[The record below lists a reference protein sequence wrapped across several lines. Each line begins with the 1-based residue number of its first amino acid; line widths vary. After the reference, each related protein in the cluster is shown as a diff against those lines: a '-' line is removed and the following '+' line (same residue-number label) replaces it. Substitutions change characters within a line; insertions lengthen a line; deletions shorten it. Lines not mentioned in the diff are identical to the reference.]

1 MRIHIYRIVEK
12 DMDILIRN
20 IKLCLINFYTDNPT
34 TSTELAKPSDL
45 QEDQFL
51 LYFGTKSKVRAD
63 RIMVFSDHK
72 ITLLGRLENVI
83 ENTEGKTTI
92 IGACTLS
99 KDFFNQR

>member
-1 MRIHIYRIVEK
+1 
-12 DMDILIRN
+12 MDYLFLI
-20 IKLCLINFYTDNPT
+20 IKLCLINFYLDNPT
-34 TSTELAKPSDL
+34 TSTELANPSDL

-72 ITLLGRLENVI
+72 ITLLGRLENVV